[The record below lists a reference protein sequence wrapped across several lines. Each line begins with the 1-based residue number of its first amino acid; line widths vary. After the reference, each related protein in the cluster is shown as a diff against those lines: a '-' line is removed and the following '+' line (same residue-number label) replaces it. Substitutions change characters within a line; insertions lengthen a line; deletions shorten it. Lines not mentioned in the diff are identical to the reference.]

1 MAAKEVQVQ
10 AASGAAADKD
20 RQLQAANAA
29 AAEQDAELHA
39 TKLLSAQQDDK
50 LTQLMRRLEESERS
64 HEATQAKLQQSY
76 EVGAAWKLSWFF
88 ACCPDLGLG
97 HQPGI
102 MHSAFLVYGWPLSVP
117 VLWAWRALCRSCSF
131 QGLRLTALHGAV
143 AFSRSPTLQAARLAE
158 AQRDELLRQLQDE
171 ANKYTL
177 EIAALQQHTEDKQV
191 G

>member
-1 MAAKEVQVQ
+1 MMRCVQLSLATKCASADSLPFPPLCVAVSPCLCVLQAACDQHHHAAMAAKEVQVQ

-29 AAEQDAELHA
+29 AAERDAELHA
-39 TKLLSAQQDDK
+39 AKLHSAQQDDK

-102 MHSAFLVYGWPLSVP
+102 HQCTAPFLSTHVPYQFLFCELGWHP
-117 VLWAWRALCRSCSF
+117 AIA
-131 QGLRLTALHGAV
+131 TACKA
-143 AFSRSPTLQAARLAE
+143 S
-158 AQRDELLRQLQDE
+158 D
-171 ANKYTL
+171 
-177 EIAALQQHTEDKQV
+177 
-191 G
+191 